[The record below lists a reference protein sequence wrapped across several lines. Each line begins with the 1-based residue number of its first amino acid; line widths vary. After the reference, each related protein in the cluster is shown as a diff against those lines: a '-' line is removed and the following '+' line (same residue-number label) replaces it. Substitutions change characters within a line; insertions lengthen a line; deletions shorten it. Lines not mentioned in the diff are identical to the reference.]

1 MLLYMTI
8 KLQMSFGLFEG
19 KRSCCSLLHVYFYSV
34 NTEKYFNRVSLFTLK
49 LNTKIFQWNRVFCLR
64 YHIFDHTTHFIITAI
79 RFCRLTYFCNLLYL
93 FKCTY
98 VRFVLSFSWRYP
110 KILHLVNKKNECFPK
125 IFWSAGFFPVSRKC
139 LLENCTPH
147 P

>member
-49 LNTKIFQWNRVFCLR
+49 LNTKIFQWNRVLCSR
-64 YHIFDHTTHFIITAI
+64 YYIFDHTTHFIITAI

-98 VRFVLSFSWRYP
+98 VRFVLSLSWRYP

-125 IFWSAGFFPVSRKC
+125 IFWSAWFFPVSRKC

>member
-1 MLLYMTI
+1 MTI

-34 NTEKYFNRVSLFTLK
+34 NTQKYFNRVSLFTLK
-49 LNTKIFQWNRVFCLR
+49 LNTKIFQWNRVLCLR
-64 YHIFDHTTHFIITAI
+64 YYIFDHTTHFIITAI

-98 VRFVLSFSWRYP
+98 VRFVLSLSWRYP